1 MPNRLA
7 NCQSLYLQKH
17 AHNPIDWWPWCEE
30 ALATAKQE
38 NKPIFL
44 SIGYS
49 SCHWCTVMEGEAF
62 SDLAIADYLNANFL
76 PIKVDREERPDID
89 SIYMQALQMMIAQ
102 GGWPLNIWLDPRD
115 LVPFYGGTYFSVDAR
130 YGRPGF
136 LKLLQAL
143 REHYDTQPDQ
153 VSDVKGQIL
162 AALQQSTLPSAQ
174 PAADGL
180 GGGDVLDRAIVLK
193 GLRDNALVLEDGR
206 SGNRF
211 PMIPY
216 ADFVLRG
223 YCVGSPD
230 PWDQVP
236 EALRPSLQRGM
247 ALTLGGINDHVGG
260 GFHRYTVD
268 PTWTVPH
275 FEKMLYDNG
284 QIVGFLANLWSAGA
298 QDAAIRSG
306 IFGAIDWL
314 KREMTAPEGGFYAAQ
329 DADSFIDPAAVE
341 PEEGAFYVWG
351 WAELEALLEPED
363 LSALAEAFTVSVPGN
378 FEGVNVLQRRSSGV
392 LPDQVLGVLDR
403 LFAVRY
409 GAARSAL
416 AQFPPAR
423 NATEAKTIAWPGR
436 IPAVTDT
443 KAIAAWNGL
452 MVAGLA
458 RVAAVFQDAAA
469 YQLAAA
475 AATWL
480 RDHHWVGDRFQRLN
494 YDGVPAVAAQA
505 EDYAEVIHGLLAL
518 HQAAT
523 ALVASGAT
531 EPAAA
536 QGWLDL
542 AIRLQADFDRHL
554 WDAQAGGYFNADDRP
569 DLIVRERSTID
580 NATPAANGTA
590 LGNLVQLAL
599 LTEDLTYLD
608 RAEQGFRAFQPTMVE
623 HPRACPS
630 LLAALDQFQRPI
642 LVRAGAETLAH
653 LAQHYLPTTVLRL
666 DRQLPPGAI
675 ALVCQGLTCLP
686 AVTTRD
692 RLWELLKQCA

>member
-7 NCQSLYLQKH
+7 SSQSLYLQKH
-17 AHNPIDWWPWCEE
+17 ADNPIDWWPWCEE
-30 ALATAKQE
+30 ALATAKQD

-102 GGWPLNIWLDPRD
+102 GGWPLNIWLDPYD

-136 LKLLQAL
+136 LNLLRAL
-143 REHYDTQPDQ
+143 REHYDTQPEQ
-153 VSDVKGQIL
+153 VADIKGQIL
-162 AALQQSTLPSAQ
+162 AALQQS
-174 PAADGL
+174 AAVTA
-180 GGGDVLDRAIVLK
+180 GGDVLDRAIVLR
-193 GLRDNALVLEDGR
+193 GLRENALVLEDGR

-223 YCVGSPD
+223 YRLDGPD
-230 PWDQVP
+230 RWEQEIP
-236 EALRPSLQRGM
+236 EALRPSLRRGA
-247 ALTLGGINDHVGG
+247 ALALGGINDHVGG

-298 QDAAIRSG
+298 QDPAIRSG

-314 KREMTAPEGGFYAAQ
+314 KREMTAPNGSFYAAQ
-329 DADSFIDPAAVE
+329 DADSFTDPAAAE

-351 WAELEALLEPED
+351 WEELEALLEPEG
-363 LSALAEAFTVSVPGN
+363 LSALVEYFTVSVPGN
-378 FEGVNVLQRRSSGV
+378 FEGVNVLQRRSGGA
-392 LPDQVLGVLDR
+392 LPDRVLGLLDR
-403 LFAVRY
+403 LFAARY
-409 GAARSAL
+409 GAVRSTL

-423 NATEAKTIAWPGR
+423 NATEAKTVAWPGR

-458 RVAAVFQDAAA
+458 RVAAVFQDVATYQMAAR
-469 YQLAAA
+469 
-475 AATWL
+475 AATYL
-480 RDHHWVGDRFQRLN
+480 RDHHWVGDRFHRLN
-494 YDGVPAVAAQA
+494 YEGAPAVAAQA
-505 EDYAEVIHGLLAL
+505 EDYAEVIHGLLEL

-523 ALVASGAT
+523 ALVATGDMAI
-531 EPAAA
+531 EEA
-536 QGWLDL
+536 QPWLDL
-542 AIRLQADFDRHL
+542 AIRLQAEFDRHL
-554 WDAQAGGYFNADDRP
+554 WDDAAGGYFNADDRP

-590 LGNLVQLAL
+590 LNNLVRLAL
-599 LTEDLTYLD
+599 LTEDLGYLD
-608 RAEQGFRAFQPTMVE
+608 RAEQGFRAFHSTLAE

-642 LVRAGAETLAH
+642 LVRAGAETIAH
-653 LAQHYLPTTVLRL
+653 LAQYYLPTTILRL
-666 DRQLPPGAI
+666 DDQLPAGAI

-686 AVTTRD
+686 VAPTRD
-692 RLWELLKQCA
+692 RLWELLKQCQA